1 MKRITVLAALSLA
14 GLVACGGGDEPA
26 PAKKG
31 DKTLMEVGK
40 KSGKRAGKSG
50 GKADSK
56 PEGKSEGKSGGKAKD

>member
-14 GLVACGGGDEPA
+14 GLVACGGEEPA

-40 KSGKRAGKSG
+40 KSGKRAGTSG
-50 GKADSK
+50 GKAD
-56 PEGKSEGKSGGKAKD
+56 GKSGGKAKD

>member
-31 DKTLMEVGK
+31 DKTMMEVGK
-40 KSGKRAGKSG
+40 KSGKRAGKAGGKTG
-50 GKADSK
+50 GKAD
-56 PEGKSEGKSGGKAKD
+56 GKTGGKAKH

>member
-14 GLVACGGGDEPA
+14 GLVACGGEEPA

-50 GKADSK
+50 GKAD
-56 PEGKSEGKSGGKAKD
+56 GKSGGKADGKSGGKAKD

>member
-14 GLVACGGGDEPA
+14 GLVACGGEEPA

-50 GKADSK
+50 GKAD
-56 PEGKSEGKSGGKAKD
+56 GKSGGKAAGKSGGKAKD